1 MVDRPIDLSVVSD
14 SGRLWMLCKVPP
26 GVMQQEIEFVLHII
40 WGQKQL
46 QDGAACWCL
55 AESAPIWLDQ
65 HLKGIGVS

>member
-1 MVDRPIDLSVVSD
+1 
-14 SGRLWMLCKVPP
+14 MLCKVPP